1 MKKKN
6 NLKFKRLF
14 VTVLVAFGIVLG
26 LAGCDSL
33 EKKETIHI
41 LSGSENKE
49 LEDILRECEK
59 KTGVNIEMTY
69 KGSVDIMHILQ
80 EGADG
85 YDAVWPASGL
95 WISLGDTGHLVKH
108 DESVYTTPVVFGI
121 KQSIAEESGL
131 AGKDVS
137 VKDIL
142 EMIREE
148 KFSFCMTSATQS
160 NSGASAYIGFL
171 YALLDKKEA
180 LTLEDLSDENL
191 KKNIS
196 DLLSGVERSSGSSD
210 WLKDMFLAG
219 DMDAMVNYECLIIDA
234 NKKLVEEGREPLYVI
249 YPYDGLC
256 LADSPLAYV
265 DHGDD
270 RKEDAYLKVQEYLL
284 SDEVQKQIEAT
295 GRRVGYNGVS
305 EENRTVFK
313 EAWGIDVDRI
323 LSPITMP
330 SEKVLLE
337 ALNLYQTSFRK
348 PSLNVYCLDFSG
360 SMMGEGADQLM
371 KAMAQVILQENA
383 KENLLQAEEGDVNI
397 VITFNSDIKNIYV
410 LEDTDADEFENL
422 YHQLEQEEPGG
433 GTNMYV
439 AAANGLQ
446 MIADSYDVKDYT
458 PAIILMTD
466 GASDDNDKA
475 DFTDLYERLDM
486 DVPIFS
492 IMFAAAEPEQLDELA
507 GLSNARVFD
516 GRDDLV
522 SAFRNVKGY
531 N

>member
-1 MKKKN
+1 MKKN
-6 NLKFKRLF
+6 NNLKYGRIFA
-14 VTVLVAFGIVLG
+14 VVLAAFGIVLG
-26 LAGCDSL
+26 LAGCQSL
-33 EKKETIHI
+33 GPKETIHI

-49 LEDILRECEK
+49 LEEILKECEK
-59 KTGVNIEMTY
+59 KTGVDIEMTY
-69 KGSVDIMHILQ
+69 KGSVDIMHILK

-108 DESVYTTPVVFGI
+108 DESVSTTPVVFGI
-121 KQSIAEESGL
+121 KQSIVEELGL

-142 EMIREE
+142 EMIRAG

-180 LTLEDLSDENL
+180 LTSEDLSDENL
-191 KKNIS
+191 KQNIS
-196 DLLSGVERSSGSSD
+196 DLLSGVDRSSGSSD

-219 DMDAMVNYECLIIDA
+219 NFDAMVNYECLIIDA
-234 NKKLVEEGREPLYVI
+234 NEKLVEEGKEPLYVI
-249 YPYDGLC
+249 YPYDGLS
-256 LADSPLAYV
+256 LADSPLGYV
-265 DHGDD
+265 DHGND
-270 RKEDAYLKVQEYLL
+270 RKEEAFLKVQEYLL

-295 GRRVGYNGVS
+295 GRRVDYNGVS
-305 EENRTVFK
+305 DENKAVFK
-313 EAWGIDVDRI
+313 EEWGIDVDRI

-330 SEKVLLE
+330 SEKVLLK

-360 SMMGEGADQLM
+360 SMSGEGRDQLIE
-371 KAMAQVILQENA
+371 AMAQVILQENA
-383 KENLLQAEEGDVNI
+383 EANLLQAEEDDVNI
-397 VITFNSDIKNIYV
+397 VITFDSDIKNIYV
-410 LEDTDADEFENL
+410 LEDTDAKEFENL
-422 YHQLEQEEPGG
+422 YHTLEQEEPGG
-433 GTNMYV
+433 GTNMY
-439 AAANGLQ
+439 AAAAKGLQ
-446 MIADSYDVKDYT
+446 MIADSYDVRNYT

-466 GASDDNDKA
+466 GVSMDGDKEY
-475 DFTDLYERLDM
+475 FTNLYGKFGM
-486 DVPIFS
+486 DVPVFS
-492 IMFAAAEPEQLDELA
+492 IMFGDAQSQQLDELA
-507 GLSNARVFD
+507 QITNARVFD
-516 GRDDLV
+516 GREDLV